1 MTKKIVFI
9 FGVLLFC
16 FFFCFYTDDFTLTD
30 MTLILGVD
38 MNVVVSIETHVSYNK
53 PLIHFYGKVTERPI

>member
-1 MTKKIVFI
+1 MTNKIVFV

-16 FFFCFYTDDFTLTD
+16 FFFYTDDLALNN
-30 MTLILGVD
+30 MTLILCVD

-53 PLIHFYGKVTERPI
+53 PLIHFYGKVIERPI